1 MVERRGGGGGSIKL
15 FRRKRFV
22 PQCLIFSYRNTSYFQ
37 KYRVSKNFMPMRG
50 ISHFSIEKLLSNST
64 EKLRRGTL
72 QCFKKFVV
80 SKKFMDKRG
89 EEGE

>member
-1 MVERRGGGGGSIKL
+1 
-15 FRRKRFV
+15 
-22 PQCLIFSYRNTSYFQ
+22 
-37 KYRVSKNFMPMRG
+37 MRG
-50 ISHFSIEKLLSNST
+50 ISHFSIEKLLANKT

-72 QCFKKFVV
+72 QCFTKFMV